1 VSTCI
6 SSWDERLIVPLA
18 TGVLMLE
25 ARPASTGAELDV
37 PWSGTGTG
45 TINVASDGVAT
56 FPRFEYQVHG
66 HSGDWSFSTMARSER
81 CVWIAWSYAGFHA
94 WFDVRVELEHFVLRG
109 SEDVERTMLARI
121 GPENAGSDPS
131 GGFAYGGA
139 ASFDV
144 RPGDVYGFRMSGR
157 DFEF

>member
-1 VSTCI
+1 M
-6 SSWDERLIVPLA
+6 IVPLA

-25 ARPASTGAELDV
+25 ARTASAGADLDA
-37 PWSGTGTG
+37 PWSGTGDG
-45 TINVASDGVAT
+45 TIHVVSDGVAT

-66 HSGDWSFSTMARSER
+66 HSGDWTFSTEARADR

-94 WFDVRVELEHFVLRG
+94 WFDVRVKLERFVQRG
-109 SEDVERTMLARI
+109 GEEFERASLAYA
-121 GPENAGSDPS
+121 GPEHIGSDPT

-157 DFEF
+157 DFDF